1 MEDARVDNAIA
12 WAEHHLGS
20 TAYATRCL
28 AFAEDA
34 YERANHLELFGGD
47 TAHESATAYE
57 AATRDGVPPRGAF
70 VFFDSVGELFGTRR
84 NWGHVGIALGEG
96 RIIHAWDRVRVDTA
110 AAIEALTP
118 PPAGTAPGRPA
129 GPRSNE
135 CCAAPAPGAGTPAR
149 RRRTPPATT
158 RRRASAAG
166 ERYPARREPAG
177 RPAPGHAVRHRMPRH
192 RTVSPSPVTGPCP
205 RRPATPPAAPAA
217 ASRSRTAA

>member
-96 RIIHAWDRVRVDTA
+96 RIIHAWDRVRVDNT

-118 PPAGTAPGRPA
+118 PPGWDRPRAAGW
-129 GPRSNE
+129 
-135 CCAAPAPGAGTPAR
+135 APAELVLRGSRPRRWDTGTTAADAARHDQTTRFGAGGAVP
-149 RRRTPPATT
+149 
-158 RRRASAAG
+158 G
-166 ERYPARREPAG
+166 EA
-177 RPAPGHAVRHRMPRH
+177 
-192 RTVSPSPVTGPCP
+192 
-205 RRPATPPAAPAA
+205 
-217 ASRSRTAA
+217 